1 MTRCATTLLAV
12 VVAGALS
19 ACSPTVV
26 PAPAPTTPTPTRPP
40 SATPSA
46 TTLPTETSVPAQPSA
61 VTLTTSPSAQ
71 PPLGSAEPPLGSAQ
85 PSFGTPSVVPPT
97 PTPAPTDAPT
107 LTPTPA
113 ASGVS
118 VHIGQMTLPTYP
130 YRDFLR
136 TEQDPLYGLP
146 VQRLDRAAYEAASP
160 IPLPRSYQTLVVE
173 NDYLRLTFLPELGGR
188 LYSAVVKSTGQEI
201 FYHNAVVK
209 PSRYGPLLPIED
221 NWWLAVG
228 GMEWAFPVQEHG
240 YAWGRPWTYQTAA
253 SAGGLTVT
261 LRDSAEP
268 GRVSAQVQVFLPAR
282 GATFTLQP
290 RLVNGTDHTVPVQF
304 WVNAALAPGSSSAT
318 ANMRFIVPV
327 NQVVVHSRGEQG
339 WNLPAPRMAMPWP
352 VVAGRDLSRY
362 DQWDDYLGFFAPY
375 LPAGFMAVYNPDA
388 DLSVAR
394 VVAPG
399 KTPGNKLFAFGL
411 KFGDRSYTDDNSQY
425 IEMWGGANTSFWPE
439 DDIQLAPGGVVQW
452 HETWWPLPGLGGLT
466 QANDRVA
473 INLLSGAAVRI
484 LSAQPEQATL
494 LFSAGGI
501 ELARESLA
509 LSPARP
515 VERAIPASTGS
526 PVRIQV
532 VASDGS
538 VMADYQTQ

>member
-1 MTRCATTLLAV
+1 MTWRATIFLT
-12 VVAGALS
+12 VVAAGVLS
-19 ACSPTVV
+19 ACGPADVPTL
-26 PAPAPTTPTPTRPP
+26 APATSTPPQAPL
-40 SATPSA
+40 ATPSA
-46 TTLPTETSVPAQPSA
+46 TTLPTETPIPALTTTTPT
-61 VTLTTSPSAQ
+61 VTLAASPSAQ
-71 PPLGSAEPPLGSAQ
+71 PSLGTPTPSAQ
-85 PSFGTPSVVPPT
+85 PPSGTDTPVPSAQPPIGTDTPAPPPT
-97 PTPAPTDAPT
+97 PTAPDVSAHTGQVT
-107 LTPTPA
+107 L
-113 ASGVS
+113 
-118 VHIGQMTLPTYP
+118 LTYP

-146 VQRLDRAAYEAASP
+146 IQRLDRAAYEAASP
-160 IPLPRSYQTLVVE
+160 VPLPRSYQTLVVE

-240 YAWGRPWTYQTAA
+240 YAWGRPWTYQTAS

-261 LRDSAEP
+261 LRDSAES
-268 GRVSAQVQVFLPAR
+268 GRVSAQVQVFLPAH
-282 GATFTLQP
+282 GAAFTLQP

-304 WVNAALAPGSSSAT
+304 WVNAVLAPGSPSAS
-318 ANMRFIVPV
+318 ADLRFIVPV
-327 NQVVVHSRGEQG
+327 DQVVVHSRGEQG
-339 WNLPAPRMAMPWP
+339 WNLPAPRLAMPWP

-362 DQWDDYLGFFAPY
+362 DRWDDYLGFFAPY
-375 LPAGFMAVYNPDA
+375 LPAGFMAIYNPGA
-388 DLSVAR
+388 DLSIAR
-394 VVAPG
+394 IVTPG
-399 KTPGNKLFAFGL
+399 KTAGNKLFAFGL

-425 IEMWGGANTSFWPE
+425 LEMWGGANSSFWPE

-452 HETWWPLPGLGGLT
+452 RETWWPLAGLGGLT

-473 INLLSGAAVRI
+473 INLLPGPAVRI
-484 LSAQPEQATL
+484 LSAQPKQAVL
-494 LFSAGGI
+494 LFSADGV
-501 ELARESLA
+501 ELSRESIA

-515 VERAIPASTGS
+515 VERTIPASAGS
-526 PVRIQV
+526 RVRIQV
-532 VASDGS
+532 VAADGS